1 MSNKEES
8 EGEADLA
15 TLRRRRGQAKAAI
28 TKMITAANIKIRENE
43 PEELKAVL
51 ESLDLAVTRLQETH
65 RLYHDRLTEDIDK
78 EESEAYEKVI
88 LMSVHDVRHDALAW
102 LQEVYTP
109 GEVDDQLIAG
119 ELDIINQTPPDDTD
133 DDNPMSAELENLRAL
148 RKKEQENFELLLRR
162 NKEEFELELQRMHH
176 KAELDAQILHNQQK
190 IQAVTTDLYSTPKA
204 GKSPSTTRPSLSPI
218 SEDSISHL
226 LELSRQQYQA
236 QVDSLRLPP
245 TNMIKFNG
253 DPLQY
258 WKFMRLF
265 TTMVDK
271 ESVAAEEKLTR
282 LHQYTE
288 GKAQDAVSHCL
299 YNPDPSA
306 GFKEALERLKTRFGN
321 PHTISQAWV
330 EKVLN
335 FKEIR
340 DNKTTQQ
347 TQSTQ
352 SPNVTCGFAGAGNG
366 KVCLPIVPV
375 VVRGKAS
382 NISSVTYA
390 LLDPGANTSLVSE
403 ELTKKL
409 KVKGKPARL
418 DLDTVGGSQEG
429 IFTRCVN
436 LEIDSLHDG
445 NMYTLNGVRTLRKL
459 NIGLSC
465 LATPDE
471 VARWDHLAGIPIP
484 SVNSDDVHLVIGQD
498 APRLLRAE
506 EYRVGGDNDPYA
518 TRTVLGWAINGPI
531 DYKEGGKNVKAYFLK
546 SDHSLQMQVERFW
559 KLDDPTQKD
568 SLSINDQKV
577 IKQWENSVSKDGSHY
592 ILDIPFKNEAVALP
606 NNVNLAAHRLQLLE
620 RRLTKNADLQM
631 KYVEAMKSTI
641 NNGYAE
647 AVPASFPDRNDG
659 KVWYLPHHPVIHP
672 RKPEKVRVVF
682 DCAAKYD
689 GVSLNDVV
697 HQGPDLTNKLITV
710 LIRFRQGPIAM
721 MADIEGMFNQIY
733 VTPDHRDILRFLW
746 WKDHD
751 QRNEVV
757 TYRMT
762 SHLFGGVWS
771 PSAAS
776 FALRKCASDH
786 AHLYDAD
793 TISTVERNFYVDDCL
808 KSSDSPQQ
816 AIHLAAQ
823 LTNLLK
829 QGGFHLT
836 KWTSN
841 SAEVLKSIP
850 EQEHAKRSPSLDLDQ
865 DPPMERAL
873 GVLWDIKN
881 DCLTFSV
888 NVKGKPST
896 KRGMLSTISSVYD
909 PLGLAGP
916 FILRGKAL
924 FQSLCRMKL
933 GWDETI
939 PSKIAEQWGRWLD
952 DLPRLCKLQI
962 PRCLRPT
969 VYTVPSVT
977 MQLHHFSDASEL
989 GYGAVSY
996 LRLVCHNNIYCNII
1010 MSRNRLAPVKTTTIP
1025 RLELAAAVV
1034 AVQLD
1039 LKIHQSFELPLLDS
1053 VFWTDSTIVLHYI
1066 RNEDKRYQTFVANRI
1081 SQIHEVSAASQW
1093 KYICTEHNPA
1103 DDVSR
1108 GLSAEELASKEC
1120 WHKGPAFLWQREE
1133 FWPLQPE
1140 LGGLPSEAEV
1150 KKSSQ
1155 TYTISSK
1162 VTTHSAV
1169 DCFFHKYS
1177 SWYKLKRA
1185 IALILRAKDILLKK
1199 MKTKLCAPVTL
1210 NDLKR
1215 AEISI
1220 IDYVQRSQIT
1230 KPLRVNNLRKLAPVR
1245 LSDGLLRVGGR
1256 LTNAPIPEAAK
1267 HPVILPQKHH
1277 VSELIIWHFHKLT
1290 GHSGVERVLSEIRQS
1305 FWIVRGRITVKRVLA
1320 RCIPCKR
1327 HRAPIST
1334 QYMADLPAD
1343 RVTPSQP
1350 PFTIVGVD
1358 YFGPINI
1365 RRGRSEVKRYGCLF
1379 TCLTTRAIH
1388 LEVAHSLDTDSFI
1401 NALQRFMARRGTP
1414 QLMRSD
1420 NGSNFVGARSELQ
1433 KALDEWNQQKIEE
1446 HLLQRETQW
1455 KFNPPAASHMG
1466 GVWERQI
1473 RTVRS
1478 ILMGLTGQQ
1487 TLDDEGLMT
1496 LFCIIEKIV
1505 NGRPLTKLSEDP
1517 RDGQPL
1523 TPNDLLLLRP
1533 ECSLPP
1539 GHFVKQ
1545 DLYRRR
1551 WRQVQYLADIF
1562 WTRWTKEYL
1571 PSLQQRQKW
1580 THHSRNYQVGD
1591 LVLVLHES
1599 TPRSQWPLGL
1609 VIDVNVGADGL
1620 VGQNFLGN
1628 HKSTNYEDLVDEIL
1642 GDVSNEHGERFHQ
1655 DISEVEIR
1663 CQGHYNTIMMVT
1675 TAGFYSMKLP

>member
-1 MSNKEES
+1 
-8 EGEADLA
+8 
-15 TLRRRRGQAKAAI
+15 
-28 TKMITAANIKIRENE
+28 
-43 PEELKAVL
+43 
-51 ESLDLAVTRLQETH
+51 
-65 RLYHDRLTEDIDK
+65 
-78 EESEAYEKVI
+78 
-88 LMSVHDVRHDALAW
+88 
-102 LQEVYTP
+102 
-109 GEVDDQLIAG
+109 
-119 ELDIINQTPPDDTD
+119 
-133 DDNPMSAELENLRAL
+133 
-148 RKKEQENFELLLRR
+148 
-162 NKEEFELELQRMHH
+162 
-176 KAELDAQILHNQQK
+176 
-190 IQAVTTDLYSTPKA
+190 
-204 GKSPSTTRPSLSPI
+204 
-218 SEDSISHL
+218 
-226 LELSRQQYQA
+226 
-236 QVDSLRLPP
+236 
-245 TNMIKFNG
+245 
-253 DPLQY
+253 
-258 WKFMRLF
+258 
-265 TTMVDK
+265 
-271 ESVAAEEKLTR
+271 
-282 LHQYTE
+282 
-288 GKAQDAVSHCL
+288 
-299 YNPDPSA
+299 
-306 GFKEALERLKTRFGN
+306 
-321 PHTISQAWV
+321 
-330 EKVLN
+330 
-335 FKEIR
+335 
-340 DNKTTQQ
+340 
-347 TQSTQ
+347 
-352 SPNVTCGFAGAGNG
+352 
-366 KVCLPIVPV
+366 
-375 VVRGKAS
+375 
-382 NISSVTYA
+382 
-390 LLDPGANTSLVSE
+390 
-403 ELTKKL
+403 
-409 KVKGKPARL
+409 
-418 DLDTVGGSQEG
+418 
-429 IFTRCVN
+429 
-436 LEIDSLHDG
+436 
-445 NMYTLNGVRTLRKL
+445 
-459 NIGLSC
+459 
-465 LATPDE
+465 
-471 VARWDHLAGIPIP
+471 
-484 SVNSDDVHLVIGQD
+484 
-498 APRLLRAE
+498 
-506 EYRVGGDNDPYA
+506 
-518 TRTVLGWAINGPI
+518 
-531 DYKEGGKNVKAYFLK
+531 
-546 SDHSLQMQVERFW
+546 MQVERFW

-1081 SQIHEVSAASQW
+1081 SQIREVSAASQW
-1093 KYICTEHNPA
+1093 KYVCTEHNPA

-1108 GLSAEELASKEC
+1108 GFSAEELASNER

-1290 GHSGVERVLSEIRQS
+1290 GHSGAERVLSEIRQS

-1350 PFTIVGVD
+1350 PFTSVGVD

-1365 RRGRSEVKRYGCLF
+1365 RRGRGEVKRYGCLF

-1591 LVLVLHES
+1591 IVLVLHES
-1599 TPRSQWPLGL
+1599 TPHSQWPLGL

-1620 VGQNFLGN
+1620 VRSVQVKTQTGIYTRPIHKLCLLEGN
-1628 HKSTNYEDLVDEIL
+1628 MDK
-1642 GDVSNEHGERFHQ
+1642 
-1655 DISEVEIR
+1655 
-1663 CQGHYNTIMMVT
+1663 
-1675 TAGFYSMKLP
+1675 